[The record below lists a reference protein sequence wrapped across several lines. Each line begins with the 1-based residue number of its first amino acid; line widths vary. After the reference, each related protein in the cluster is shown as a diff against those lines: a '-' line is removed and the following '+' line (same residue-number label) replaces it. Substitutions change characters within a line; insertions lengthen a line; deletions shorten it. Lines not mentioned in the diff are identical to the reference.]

1 MNKQQWHAIKKGN
14 DQKIKGAFGNEKYG
28 FLWNRK
34 FVEVLGDEDKEIS
47 QEVDPRDDTERE
59 NWREC

>member
-28 FLWNRK
+28 FL
-34 FVEVLGDEDKEIS
+34 
-47 QEVDPRDDTERE
+47 
-59 NWREC
+59 